1 MTGNAGQL
9 RQLLSSQSWEPGSLP
24 QAWVWGLSKHP
35 PEAESV
41 LCSSESVSRVAH
53 ASFSSQLLL
62 SLRSLCR
69 QAQYWHFLPGSSI
82 GGFEKDKLTLS
93 IVYYRPKG
101 AHQECAPAHSD
112 QDACSLSL

>member
-1 MTGNAGQL
+1 M
-9 RQLLSSQSWEPGSLP
+9 
-24 QAWVWGLSKHP
+24 
-35 PEAESV
+35 

-62 SLRSLCR
+62 SLRSFCM

-101 AHQECAPAHSD
+101 AHQKCAPAHSD